1 MLKLILSVWLCTIY
15 LFLIVTRTLN
25 WEKYQNENNCY
36 NCSSAQSSAFNGCAN
51 NYTQPQP
58 GEAAWLRK
66 DSLLVCGTQTALIK
80 NCR

>member
-1 MLKLILSVWLCTIY
+1 MNPIYKKRNKLTENVGTDSFCMIMHNLS

-25 WEKYQNENNCY
+25 WEKHQNENNCY

-58 GEAAWLRK
+58 G
-66 DSLLVCGTQTALIK
+66 
-80 NCR
+80 